1 VRTVPAAMTAAWSDG
16 DFVGV
21 NKPIA
26 RVTIQRLDIQL
37 QKVDADR
44 LFASALFGQADIPRE
59 LPNVKSVSWERSVGT
74 DVASCTIVFYN
85 TEPLPLGTTP
95 ATGTAGGDFDQP
107 GAYTFNRGATSWS
120 ASRWGHTVNEWADYI
135 TPDRVLRTY
144 EGYGFDHEAI
154 PEEDAHLVQTG
165 TWIID
170 EVEYSADGLITVTC
184 RDIGRLLL
192 DHLMFPP
199 VIPLSNYPLEFEP
212 EKQVA
217 NPDIVTTTGTKFR
230 PTYASDSGVPY
241 NGSNGT
247 IFGHKPSHAFDGSD
261 STYWLSIGNALPSA
275 GYSFEHIEGNCGNKT
290 VAAVTYKVWG
300 GPYRVYLSLRV
311 NGVWQGGTEI
321 PYDETNPASAPN
333 GSNINFVAVQTVAR
347 EGTATFKLKHP
358 VSKVERVR
366 LTFTRLFNSGLG
378 SFRYRAGVRDIECS
392 SQKTVTTDGGT
403 HTEGDY
409 ANYTDIVKYLLASTG
424 FHWPKSANSFLTYSD
439 GSRVTLEPTLNDPRL
454 KKGRVWGD
462 LQSSAPAGPNTL
474 TAEIWD
480 KKPVMD
486 GIAYVRD
493 VVGFIFCIDEQGAA
507 VFRMPNIWTVGNY
520 IGVNDPAAGRV
531 NTLVE
536 IDEKTTLLG
545 LRARLT
551 SRNIRE
557 HVIVANVAGKIG
569 AVANG
574 YNPITPDP
582 GLRRVTI
589 WTDQNFENE
598 TEARVMAELIAVR
611 QMFTYRSDTIK
622 IAGYPR
628 IQIDDQ
634 VKIFERV
641 TNEGYVHYVR
651 SIRSSNDNESGE
663 WTYDLTTN
671 WLGETPGTSSWAFNP
686 SALSAATQEYLEAL
700 GAI

>member
-1 VRTVPAAMTAAWSDG
+1 MTTAWSDG
-16 DFVGV
+16 NFVGR

-26 RVTIQRLDIQL
+26 RVTIQRLDVQL

-74 DVASCTIVFYN
+74 DVATCTIVFYN

-95 ATGTAGGDFDQP
+95 ATGTADTVGDFDQP
-107 GAYTFNRGATSWS
+107 GSYTFNRGATSWS
-120 ASRWGHTVNEWADYI
+120 TSRWGHTINSWADYI
-135 TPDRVLRTY
+135 IPDRILRTY
-144 EGYGFDHEAI
+144 EGYGFDATAI
-154 PEEDAHLVQTG
+154 PELDSHLVQTG
-165 TWIID
+165 TWMID
-170 EVEYSADGLITVTC
+170 EVDYSADGLITVTC
-184 RDIGRLLL
+184 RDVGRLLL
-192 DHLMFPP
+192 DHMMFPP
-199 VIPLSNYPLEFEP
+199 VIPLANYPLEFQ
-212 EKQVA
+212 KYFQVA

-230 PTYASDSGVPY
+230 PTYATDSGVPY
-241 NGSNGT
+241 NGSNGA
-247 IFGHKPSHAFDGSD
+247 IYGHKPSHAFDGSD

-275 GYSFEHIEGNCGNKT
+275 GYSFEHIEGNCGGKT
-290 VAAVTYKVWG
+290 VAAVKYKVWG

-311 NGVWQGGTEI
+311 GGVWQGATEI
-321 PYDETNPASAPN
+321 PYDETNPAAAPN
-333 GSNINFVAVQTVAR
+333 GSNINYVASQTVAR
-347 EGTATFKLKHP
+347 EGTQTFKLKHP

-409 ANYTDIVKYLLASTG
+409 GDYTEIVKYLLASGG
-424 FHWPKSANSFLTYSD
+424 FHWPKSANSFLTRSN
-439 GSRVTLEPTLNDPRL
+439 GSRVTLAPALDDPYL

-462 LQSSAPAGPNTL
+462 LQMSGTAGPSTL
-474 TAEIWD
+474 GAEIWD
-480 KKPVMD
+480 KKPLMD

-493 VVGFIFCIDEQGAA
+493 VLGFIFYIDEQGAA
-507 VFRMPNIWTVGNY
+507 VFRMPNIWSVGNY
-520 IGVNDPAAGRV
+520 IGVNDVAAGRV
-531 NTLVE
+531 STLVE

-545 LRARLT
+545 LRARLS

-557 HVIVANVAGKIG
+557 HVFVANTNGKVG
-569 AVANG
+569 AVAAG

-582 GLRRVTI
+582 GLRRVAG
-589 WTDQNFENE
+589 WTDQHFQSA
-598 TEARVMAELIAVR
+598 TEAQVMADLITVR
-611 QMFTYRSDTIK
+611 QMFTYRSDTLK

-634 VKIFERV
+634 VKIYERV

-651 SIRSSNDNESGE
+651 SIRSSNDHESGE
-663 WTYDLTTN
+663 WTYDMTTN

-686 SALSAATQEYLEAL
+686 TALSAATQSYLSAL